1 MIAIALILLS
11 ISLSFGVCP
20 GTLRVSLDL
29 HSETV
34 EFKGS
39 NYRRADVLLFIP
51 VRIDKGEIRTLS
63 GVRKHL
69 NIQRTGSIQR
79 IRVRISSITSKTIDN
94 AYLKQELPE
103 GSIFNE
109 SIKAR
114 KIISRN
120 PLIVEP
126 INLYPTDRKRNSFI
140 VKMPPIKPGESIE
153 LSYTI
158 VSVKKVK
165 KPSLFGDRVA
175 VKKESDPVYIL
186 VGKYS
191 IKFPF
196 ASSRTQ
202 DINLENIREVILNLS
217 EAGLNPI
224 VKIFGIADGKTTN
237 RAKNERVA
245 RARARFVA
253 TEILGK
259 NFACYVRRGFAE
271 APTQGER

>member
-1 MIAIALILLS
+1 MKAVALVLLS
-11 ISLSFGVCP
+11 ISLSFGLCP
-20 GTLRVSLDL
+20 GSLNVSLDL

-39 NYRRADVLLFIP
+39 NYRRADVLLLIP
-51 VRIDKGEIRTLS
+51 VKLEKGEIKTLA
-63 GVRKHL
+63 GIRKHFS
-69 NIQRTGSIQR
+69 IKRAGSVQN
-79 IRVRISSITSKTIDN
+79 IRVRISSITSRTIDN

-103 GSIFNE
+103 GSLFNE
-109 SIKAR
+109 NIKAR

-140 VKMPPIKPGESIE
+140 VKMPPLRPGEAIE

-158 VSVKKVK
+158 ISSKKVQ
-165 KPSLFGDRVA
+165 KPSVYGDTITLR
-175 VKKESDPVYIL
+175 KESDPVYIL

-202 DINLENIREVILNLS
+202 DINLENIRDVIATLS
-217 EAGLNPI
+217 EAGLKPI
-224 VKIFGIADGKTTN
+224 VKVFGIADGKTIN

-271 APTQGER
+271 APTPGER

>member
-1 MIAIALILLS
+1 MIAIALLLLS